1 MIVAASVRIGA
12 LVKQTA
18 VGVLYALSAVFMSVL
33 TFKMRRVI
41 IPSTNQIS
49 PR

>member
-18 VGVLYALSAVFMSVL
+18 VRVLYALPAILSYI
-33 TFKMRRVI
+33 R
-41 IPSTNQIS
+41 
-49 PR
+49 